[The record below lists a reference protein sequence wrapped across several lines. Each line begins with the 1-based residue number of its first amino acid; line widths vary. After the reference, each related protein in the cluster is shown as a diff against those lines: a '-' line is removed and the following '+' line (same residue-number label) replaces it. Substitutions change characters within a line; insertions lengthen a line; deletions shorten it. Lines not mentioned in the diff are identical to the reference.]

1 MCEELDRRY
10 GSVPLCARPPSDRR
24 ETVPLEARKVIGA
37 MLLPAKAEVARQLR
51 RYRAWERVMLAA
63 PNDRTVRT
71 TFEDSGYTLCV
82 LMGKRCAREAADA
95 AERYLRT
102 NQVTHV
108 QEQQVTCVQEQ
119 NQVAFVQDQNQVTCM
134 QEQHVTRL
142 QEQNER
148 PRPATAVRRRPP
160 AGERRSP
167 AGR

>member
-1 MCEELDRRY
+1 
-10 GSVPLCARPPSDRR
+10 
-24 ETVPLEARKVIGA
+24 

-102 NQVTHV
+102 NHVTYL
-108 QEQQVTCVQEQ
+108 QEQQITCL
-119 NQVAFVQDQNQVTCM
+119 
-134 QEQHVTRL
+134 QEQHVTCL
-142 QEQNER
+142 QEPGER
-148 PRPATAVRRRPP
+148 TRPATAVRRRPTAAERRPP
-160 AGERRSP
+160 ATEHRSP

>member
-1 MCEELDRRY
+1 
-10 GSVPLCARPPSDRR
+10 
-24 ETVPLEARKVIGA
+24 VIGA

-63 PNDRTVRT
+63 PNDRTVRA

-102 NQVTHV
+102 NQVTYL
-108 QEQQVTCVQEQ
+108 QEQQVTC
-119 NQVAFVQDQNQVTCM
+119 
-134 QEQHVTRL
+134 H

-160 AGERRSP
+160 AAERRSP
-167 AGR
+167 AAR

>member
-1 MCEELDRRY
+1 
-10 GSVPLCARPPSDRR
+10 
-24 ETVPLEARKVIGA
+24 

-63 PNDRTVRT
+63 PADRTVRA

-102 NQVTHV
+102 TRSRICE
-108 QEQQVTCVQEQ
+108 EQSETVP
-119 NQVAFVQDQNQVTCM
+119 
-134 QEQHVTRL
+134 L
-142 QEQNER
+142 QE
-148 PRPATAVRRRPP
+148 PASGLPGHGGDATAG
-160 AGERRSP
+160 GERTARTVST

>member
-1 MCEELDRRY
+1 
-10 GSVPLCARPPSDRR
+10 
-24 ETVPLEARKVIGA
+24 

-102 NQVTHV
+102 NQITYL
-108 QEQQVTCVQEQ
+108 QEQQVTCRQEQ
-119 NQVAFVQDQNQVTCM
+119 Q
-134 QEQHVTRL
+134 VTRL
-142 QEQNER
+142 QEKNER

-160 AGERRSP
+160 TAERRYP

>member
-1 MCEELDRRY
+1 
-10 GSVPLCARPPSDRR
+10 
-24 ETVPLEARKVIGA
+24 

-102 NQVTHV
+102 NQVTYL
-108 QEQQVTCVQEQ
+108 QEQQITC
-119 NQVAFVQDQNQVTCM
+119 
-134 QEQHVTRL
+134 L
-142 QEQNER
+142 QEQNVNGG
-148 PRPATAVRRRPP
+148 PVDGLAA
-160 AGERRSP
+160 RRSDAAP
-167 AGR
+167 PEAARRAAVHGGKVAAFRHILSP